1 MGLLRIEHFC
11 ILRGYLGAWN
21 RIDITMIIFQLF
33 IWVRL
38 KSLGM

>member
-21 RIDITMIIFQLF
+21 RIDIAMIIFQLF
-33 IWVRL
+33 I
-38 KSLGM
+38 SITS